1 MTLTTRLLFFAAGF
15 TVNQRLIVIH
25 PDHRDDKPLLAHEST
40 HQAQMARVG
49 TLTFW
54 WRYLTSKAFRQAS
67 EVEAYKVQIAHGA
80 KRHACARYLTE
91 NYRLGIDY
99 ATAYALLKDYNGN

>member
-1 MTLTTRLLFFAAGF
+1 MILYSPFIKRGITLIPS
-15 TVNQRLIVIH
+15 LILI
-25 PDHRDDKPLLAHEST
+25 PQWARYDPAYLAHE
-40 HQAQMARVG
+40 QAHAAQQREIGV
-49 TLTFW
+49 LRFW
-54 WRYLTSKAFRQAS
+54 WRYLTDRAFRQAS
-67 EVEAYKVQIAHGA
+67 EVEAYRVQIAHGA